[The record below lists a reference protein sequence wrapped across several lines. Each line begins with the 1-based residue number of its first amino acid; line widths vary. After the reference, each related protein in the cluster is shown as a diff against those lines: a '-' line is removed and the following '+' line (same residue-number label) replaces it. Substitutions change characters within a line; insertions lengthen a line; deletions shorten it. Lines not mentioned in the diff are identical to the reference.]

1 MSGRLTP
8 WDKNQPVIQSLF
20 TGQLA
25 KEEVAYDIVF
35 LQLMSHGKKEYL
47 AQGVLACLSTGENS
61 IHSPVNSFS
70 TTKTP
75 MASNSL
81 SVG

>member
-1 MSGRLTP
+1 MYKQCQMSGRLTP

-20 TGQLA
+20 MGQLA
-25 KEEVAYDIVF
+25 KEEVAYDIDF

-61 IHSPVNSFS
+61 I
-70 TTKTP
+70 T
-75 MASNSL
+75 
-81 SVG
+81 